1 MKYALVTGSTKGIGK
16 QIAIDLLKRGYFV
29 ILNYANSDSEAN
41 LVREEIT
48 LISDKFSIIKAN
60 LSEFEG
66 LDSLI
71 KSVSE
76 ITEHIDYLVLNTA
89 ITKRCSL
96 NEVTREDWNQVFNTN
111 LTIPFF
117 LVQKM
122 APILR
127 ENGRIIFIGA
137 LMGVVPHAISIAYG
151 VSKSAIFP
159 LARYLVKYF
168 IDKAITVN
176 VIAPGFV
183 DTPWQLDKD
192 PSHRKRIE
200 EKIALKRFASVEEI
214 ASTCMHLID
223 NGYINGEMIM
233 MDGGYNYK

>member
-16 QIAIDLLKRGYFV
+16 QIAIDLLKKGCFV
-29 ILNYANSDSEAN
+29 ILNYANSDSEAD
-41 LVREEIT
+41 LAREEIS
-48 LISDKFSIIKAN
+48 LISDQFAIIKAN
-60 LSEFEG
+60 LSEYDG
-66 LDSLI
+66 LDNLI
-71 KSVSE
+71 KSVLQ
-76 ITEHIDYLVLNTA
+76 ITEHIDYLILNA
-89 ITKRCSL
+89 GITKRCSL
-96 NEVTREDWNQVFNTN
+96 NEVTREDWDKVFNTN

-117 LVQKM
+117 LVQEM

-127 ENGRIIFIGA
+127 ENGRIIFIGSF
-137 LMGVVPHAISIAYG
+137 LGVVPHATSIAYG
-151 VSKSAIFP
+151 VSKSALFP
-159 LARYLVKYF
+159 LAKYLVKYF
-168 IDKAITVN
+168 VDKEITVN

-214 ASTCMHLID
+214 SSTCMHLIN

-233 MDGGYNYK
+233 LDGGYNYK